1 MSTRSLTAAA
11 LVVTAILAST
21 CSSEPTPPELAATVP
36 VDAAPWILFQQDA
49 GSRYEVALV
58 RADGTDRVAPLH
70 DLGTGNQTNPD
81 WSPDGQQ
88 LVFAMSDGERDD
100 LWVADADGGHARLL
114 LDCARLCLWLD
125 DPDWSPDGRSIVYS
139 QTKRRQSG
147 NGTATLETVDVVT
160 GRVRVLLGPWRRD
173 ARAGARYSP
182 DGSQIV
188 FERVHKIGLGPDA
201 DLDGV
206 TLSIVRLDEP
216 GHPVR
221 ALTDPRLY
229 AATAD
234 WSPDGERIVYSA
246 LAEPGDEAPDLF
258 WIGPTGGEPT
268 RITSLAGAGGFA
280 AEPAWLTDGS
290 GLLFSGHLA
299 AGSGSPELLTVA
311 VDGSGVGSAVGEDT
325 LLGRHPR
332 AQPTS

>member
-1 MSTRSLTAAA
+1 MPIGSLIAAA
-11 LVVTAILAST
+11 LVVTAVLASS
-21 CSSEPTPPELAATVP
+21 CSSEPTPLARATTVP

-58 RADGTDRVAPLH
+58 RADGTDRTAPLH
-70 DLGTGNQTNPD
+70 DLGTHHQSNPD
-81 WSPDGQQ
+81 WSPDGRQ

-100 LWVADADGGHARLL
+100 LWVADADGGHSRLL

-139 QTKRRQSG
+139 QTKLRQSG
-147 NGTATLETVDVVT
+147 TGTSTLETVDVVT
-160 GRVRVLLGPWRRD
+160 GLVQVLLGPWSRD
-173 ARAGARYSP
+173 FTAGARYSP
-182 DGSQIV
+182 DGNQVV
-188 FERVHKIGLGPDA
+188 FEKVHKAGRGPDA
-201 DLDGV
+201 DIDGV
-206 TLSIVRLDEP
+206 TLSVMRLDRP
-216 GHPVR
+216 RHPVR
-221 ALTDPRLY
+221 AITDPRLF

-234 WSPDGERIVYSA
+234 WSPDGERIAYSA

-258 WIGPTGGEPT
+258 WIGPSGGEPT
-268 RITSLAGAGGFA
+268 RITSLADAGGFA

-299 AGSGSPELLTVA
+299 AGPGSPELLTVA
-311 VDGSGVGSAVGEDT
+311 PDGSGVGSAFGEDT

>member
-11 LVVTAILAST
+11 LVVTAILASS
-21 CSSEPTPPELAATVP
+21 CSSETTPPERAATAP
-36 VDAAPWILFQQDA
+36 VDAAPWLLFQQDA

-70 DLGTGNQTNPD
+70 DLGTGHQTNPD
-81 WSPDGQQ
+81 WSPDGSR
-88 LVFAMSDGERDD
+88 LVFVMSDGERDD

-139 QTKRRQSG
+139 QTKLRQSG
-147 NGTATLETVDVVT
+147 TGTSTLETVDVVT
-160 GRVRVLLGPWRRD
+160 GLVRVLLGPWSRD
-173 ARAGARYSP
+173 FTAGARYSP
-182 DGSQIV
+182 DGNQVV
-188 FERVHKIGLGPDA
+188 FEKVHKAGRGPDA
-201 DLDGV
+201 DIDGV
-206 TLSIVRLDEP
+206 TLSVMRLDRP
-216 GHPVR
+216 RHPVR
-221 ALTDPRLY
+221 AITDPRLF

-234 WSPDGERIVYSA
+234 WSPDGERIAYSA

-258 WIGPTGGEPT
+258 WIGPSGGEPT
-268 RITSLAGAGGFA
+268 RITSLADAGGFA

-290 GLLFSGHLA
+290 GLLFSGHLG
-299 AGSGSPELLTVA
+299 AGPGSPELLTVA
-311 VDGSGVGSAVGEDT
+311 LDGSGVGSAFGEDT